1 MYDNTCKF
9 LAENFSTDFASWLLG
24 KAIPLT
30 KIEPSELSLEPIRT
44 DSVIFLESSKIV
56 LHIEFQT
63 ATDETMA
70 YRMAN
75 YWLRLYAKYPNKE
88 IYQVVI
94 YLKQTNSPLAHQTS
108 FRSKQLNHEF
118 NVIRLWEQPTKIFQQ
133 YLGLL
138 PLAVLSKTNNPEAT
152 LRDVAKQIEN
162 ITDKRLQS
170 SVAASTAI
178 ISGIALDK
186 SIIQRLLRS
195 EIMKE
200 SVIYQDILLEGKAEG
215 RAIGIAEG
223 KAVGIAEGK
232 AVGVAEGKAEGKA
245 ETTRQLVLNMLN
257 SGIALDLVA
266 QITGLTLKQVQKLEK
281 TAGKQPKNVSSSPK
295 QTKAVN
301 SSKNKRSPKP

>member
-30 KIEPSELSLEPIRT
+30 KIEPSELSLEPIRA

-94 YLKQTNSPLAHQTS
+94 YLKRTNSPLVHQTS

-133 YLGLL
+133 YIGLL
-138 PLAVLSKTNNPEAT
+138 PLAVLSKTNNPETT
-152 LRDVAKQIEN
+152 LRDVARQIEN

-200 SVIYQDILLEGKAEG
+200 SVIYQDILLEGKTQG
-215 RAIGIAEG
+215 QAIGM
-223 KAVGIAEGK
+223 
-232 AVGVAEGKAEGKA
+232 AEGKA
-245 ETTRQLVLNMLN
+245 ETTRQLTLNMLR
-257 SGIALDLVA
+257 SGIAVDLIT

-281 TAGKQPKNVSSSPK
+281 TAAKEPKNVSSLPK

>member
-30 KIEPSELSLEPIRT
+30 KIEPSELSLEPIRA

-56 LHIEFQT
+56 LHLEFQT

-75 YWLRLYAKYPNKE
+75 YWLRLYGKYPNKE

-94 YLKQTNSPLAHQTS
+94 YLKRTNSPLVHQTS

-133 YLGLL
+133 YIGLL
-138 PLAVLSKTNNPEAT
+138 PLAVLSKTNNPETT
-152 LRDVAKQIEN
+152 LRDVARQIEN

-200 SVIYQDILLEGKAEG
+200 SVIYQDILLEGKTQG
-215 RAIGIAEG
+215 QAIGM
-223 KAVGIAEGK
+223 
-232 AVGVAEGKAEGKA
+232 AEGKA
-245 ETTRQLVLNMLN
+245 ETTRQLTLNMLR
-257 SGIALDLVA
+257 SGIAVDLIT

-281 TAGKQPKNVSSSPK
+281 TAAKEPKNVSSLPK

>member
-30 KIEPSELSLEPIRT
+30 KIEPSELSLEPIRA

-94 YLKQTNSPLAHQTS
+94 YLKRTNSPLAHQTS

-118 NVIRLWEQPTKIFQQ
+118 NVIRLWEQPTEIFQQ

-152 LRDVAKQIEN
+152 LRDVARQIEN
-162 ITDKRLQS
+162 IADKRLQS
-170 SVAASTAI
+170 SVTASTAI

-200 SVIYQDILLEGKAEG
+200 SVIYQDILLEGKTQG
-215 RAIGIAEG
+215 QAIGM
-223 KAVGIAEGK
+223 
-232 AVGVAEGKAEGKA
+232 AEGKAEGKA
-245 ETTRQLVLNMLN
+245 ETTRQLTLNMLR
-257 SGIALDLVA
+257 SGIAVDLIT

-281 TAGKQPKNVSSSPK
+281 TAAKQPKNVSSSPK

-301 SSKNKRSPKP
+301 SSKNKRSPKS